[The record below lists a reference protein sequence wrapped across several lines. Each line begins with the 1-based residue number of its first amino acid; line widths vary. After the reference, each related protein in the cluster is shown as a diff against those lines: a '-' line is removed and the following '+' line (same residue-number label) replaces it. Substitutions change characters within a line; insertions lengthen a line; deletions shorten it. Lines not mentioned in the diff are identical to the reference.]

1 MVILQIHL
9 KSLVQE
15 MLRDE
20 KLLIWTN
27 NSLFS
32 QKVYTIE
39 CSRDSNRSSKVD
51 QYTTNTASDYLHQFF
66 HFCRNL
72 ELPTNNSI
80 AFFHA
85 LEQQFPV
92 LYQDDRE
99 TLQLLMAYALTGHG
113 FPFATYYTYEKE
125 ARMHPCVVTVED
137 YKANNSPESLF
148 EDREKTRKLYEAYN
162 YSIQR
167 LADCAT
173 GNSYAK
179 SYAWNNKNFFL
190 PMQAGAK
197 KFESWDFL
205 LKKDATNPFSHLSV
219 SKTAL
224 KGLWKLYEQY
234 TKMQYSVYENME
246 CKQAISCLH
255 SIQKIADIIF
265 TLERFWNVLERI
277 KRAENSVN
285 LRYKRKWLDLY
296 RKYLRYLDTVS
307 GTIDSPFD
315 ELSLLDTLR
324 LRSFITLAKR
334 DKLTEAEF
342 HSTSLWNKSV
352 PYQALSRE
360 EQSALLGYR
369 QHCIYK
375 FVQGME
381 KILSKE
387 GPLETAP
394 YFLSLFLR
402 HTKKPE
408 RPFKTVKYNIQSSH
422 TNFQEDFCSSD
433 ERSVQIQK
441 CHQWLYI
448 ALWRWWKSVHP
459 EDFDTELSHYLF
471 LRAQRHIINHNHFLP
486 TPKWGFVAEWLEQAT
501 YGIQDQ
507 LESVLEIESYMLPQ
521 YAQVTVDYADFQ
533 KFYTKATSE
542 KERQIR
548 KKLEHIITKSM
559 AMEYKEIAL
568 VSICGIG
575 VPATEIFWH
584 GKLADW
590 LEAVIRSDDDVA
602 NYVEGKFKVAHK
614 NSDSTFP
621 EVPIKLKYRDILG
634 NSNPTPNPNLYPEL
648 YYPYLAQVE
657 LMIQKI
663 CCQRIKEDMLVRV
676 MKMYRKAFLG

>member
-1 MVILQIHL
+1 
-9 KSLVQE
+9 

-39 CSRDSNRSSKVD
+39 CSRDSNWSSKVD

-125 ARMHPCVVTVED
+125 AHMHPCVVTVED

-360 EQSALLGYR
+360 EQSAL
-369 QHCIYK
+369 
-375 FVQGME
+375 
-381 KILSKE
+381 
-387 GPLETAP
+387 
-394 YFLSLFLR
+394 
-402 HTKKPE
+402 
-408 RPFKTVKYNIQSSH
+408 
-422 TNFQEDFCSSD
+422 
-433 ERSVQIQK
+433 
-441 CHQWLYI
+441 
-448 ALWRWWKSVHP
+448 
-459 EDFDTELSHYLF
+459 
-471 LRAQRHIINHNHFLP
+471 
-486 TPKWGFVAEWLEQAT
+486 
-501 YGIQDQ
+501 
-507 LESVLEIESYMLPQ
+507 
-521 YAQVTVDYADFQ
+521 
-533 KFYTKATSE
+533 
-542 KERQIR
+542 
-548 KKLEHIITKSM
+548 
-559 AMEYKEIAL
+559 
-568 VSICGIG
+568 
-575 VPATEIFWH
+575 
-584 GKLADW
+584 
-590 LEAVIRSDDDVA
+590 
-602 NYVEGKFKVAHK
+602 
-614 NSDSTFP
+614 
-621 EVPIKLKYRDILG
+621 
-634 NSNPTPNPNLYPEL
+634 
-648 YYPYLAQVE
+648 
-657 LMIQKI
+657 
-663 CCQRIKEDMLVRV
+663 
-676 MKMYRKAFLG
+676 